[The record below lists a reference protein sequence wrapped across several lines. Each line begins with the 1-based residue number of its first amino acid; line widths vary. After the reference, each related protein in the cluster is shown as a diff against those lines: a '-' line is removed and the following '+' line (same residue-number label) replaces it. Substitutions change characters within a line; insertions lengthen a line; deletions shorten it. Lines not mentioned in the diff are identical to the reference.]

1 MLSGRDTLNE
11 LNSTLKTA
19 RRELE
24 RLDRELQASSITVA
38 SNQQQQTQAL
48 KRMAATRLDAMRQGQ
63 VIDRLDSADHKVRE
77 TLEQRQDAIVT
88 LNEQTAQARAALQA
102 LEERR
107 DTLHDEVDSAAQQ
120 LAEQEAEVQSMLETD
135 ARFQAQLDATQKAD
149 AIAVSAAEKAEIV
162 AEDRREKG
170 VPYENDSLFM
180 YLWNRGYGTSEYR
193 ANPLARLLDAWVAR
207 LCKYHDA
214 RPNYWMLREIPQRL
228 QEHANSKRNDAE
240 QEIEKLQAIEEEAAR
255 AGGVQETRSA
265 LENAEQLQDEI
276 DEQIASAEAS
286 LRELEVQQSRFA
298 AGDDRY
304 LAECLSLFAETLE
317 RRDVSDLTR
326 LARATMTTEDDAIVD
341 DIRALRRDDA
351 ALRDELDNN
360 RSRHREHLKRVQELE
375 QVRQRFKK
383 NRYDDLRSE
392 FDKGEVIT
400 SMIREVLGGAIRG
413 GALWNVLRQYQRY
426 RDVGGAWPDFG
437 SGGIARPGRRTP
449 ARRPSTWHWPG
460 RNQSNSR
467 GGFKLPRA
475 PRAPSAP
482 RNKRSRSRGGFRTG
496 GGV

>member
-24 RLDRELQASSITVA
+24 RLDQELQVSSKTLA

-48 KRMAATRLDAMRQGQ
+48 KRMAAMRLDTMRQGR
-63 VIDRLDSADHKVRE
+63 VIDRLDSADYKVSE
-77 TLEQRQDAIVT
+77 ILEQRQDVIVT
-88 LNEQTAQARAALQA
+88 LNEQTAQARVALRT
-102 LEERR
+102 LEDRR
-107 DTLHDEVDSAAQQ
+107 DTLHDDVDSAAQQ
-120 LAEQEAEVQSMLETD
+120 LAEREAEVQSMLETD

-162 AEDRREKG
+162 ADDRREKG
-170 VPYENDSLFM
+170 IPYENDSLFM

-228 QEHANSKRNDAE
+228 REHANSKRNDAE
-240 QEIEKLQAIEEEAAR
+240 REIEELQAIEEEEAR
-255 AGGVQETRSA
+255 AGGVHAARAA
-265 LENAEQLQDEI
+265 LEGAERLQDDI
-276 DEQIASAEAS
+276 DGQIAEAEAH
-286 LRELEVQQSRFA
+286 LRELEVEQSRFA

-304 LAECLSLFAETLE
+304 LAECLSLFTQTLE

-351 ALRDELDNN
+351 ALRDELENN
-360 RSRHREHLKRVQELE
+360 RNRHREHLRRVQELE

-383 NRYDDLRSE
+383 NRYDDLRSG
-392 FDKGEVIT
+392 FDKGEVVT
-400 SMIREVLGGAIRG
+400 SMIQEVLRGAIRG
-413 GALWNVLRQYQRY
+413 GALWNVMRQYQRY

-437 SGGIARPGRRTP
+437 SGGITRPGK
-449 ARRPSTWHWPG
+449 RPPTGRPPTWHWPG
-460 RNQSNSR
+460 RNRSNDR

-482 RNKRSRSRGGFRTG
+482 RSKRGRSRGGFRTG

>member
-24 RLDRELQASSITVA
+24 RLDRELQASSVSLA

-48 KRMAATRLDAMRQGQ
+48 KRMASMRLDAMRQGR
-63 VIDRLDSADHKVRE
+63 VIDRLDSADYKVSE
-77 TLEQRQDAIVT
+77 ILEQRQDAIVT
-88 LNEQTAQARAALQA
+88 LNEQTAQARGALQA
-102 LEERR
+102 LEDRR
-107 DTLHDEVDSAAQQ
+107 DALHDEVDAAARQ
-120 LAEQEAEVQSMLETD
+120 LAEREAEVQSTLETD

-162 AEDRREKG
+162 ADDRREKG
-170 VPYENDSLFM
+170 IPFESDSLFM

-207 LCKYHDA
+207 LCRYHDA
-214 RPNYWMLREIPQRL
+214 RPNYWMLQEIPRRLREHADSRRTDAEREIER
-228 QEHANSKRNDAE
+228 
-240 QEIEKLQAIEEEAAR
+240 LQAIEEEAAQ
-255 AGGVQETRSA
+255 AGGVHAARAA
-265 LENAEQLQDEI
+265 LEDAEQLQDEI
-276 DEQIASAEAS
+276 DEQIASAEAR
-286 LRELEVQQSRFA
+286 LRELEVEQSRFA

-317 RRDVSDLTR
+317 RRDVADLTR
-326 LARATMTTEDDAIVD
+326 LARATMTPEDDAIVD

-360 RSRHREHLKRVQELE
+360 RSRHREHLRRVQELE

-383 NRYDDLRSE
+383 NRYDDLRSG
-392 FDKGEVIT
+392 FDKGEVVT
-400 SMIREVLGGAIRG
+400 SMIQEVLRGAIRG
-413 GALWNVLRQYQRY
+413 GALWNVMRQYQRY

-437 SGGIARPGRRTP
+437 SGGISRPGRRPPTS
-449 ARRPSTWHWPG
+449 RPPTWHWPG
-460 RNQSNSR
+460 RNRSSNR

-482 RNKRSRSRGGFRTG
+482 RSKRGRSRGGFRTG

>member
-24 RLDRELQASSITVA
+24 RLDRQLQASSITVA

-63 VIDRLDSADHKVRE
+63 VGDRLDSADYKVSE
-77 TLEQRQDAIVT
+77 ILEQRQNAIVT
-88 LNEQTAQARAALQA
+88 LNAQTAQARVALQT

-107 DTLHDEVDSAAQQ
+107 ETLHDDVDSAAQQ
-120 LAEQEAEVQSMLETD
+120 LAEREAEVQAMLETD

-170 VPYENDSLFM
+170 VPFENDSLFM

-240 QEIEKLQAIEEEAAR
+240 QEIEQLQAIEEEAAR
-255 AGGVQETRSA
+255 AGGVQDARAA
-265 LENAEQLQDEI
+265 LENAEQLQDEV
-276 DEQIASAEAS
+276 DEQIARAEAG
-286 LRELEVQQSRFA
+286 LRELEVEQSRFA

-304 LAECLSLFAETLE
+304 LAECLNLFAETLE
-317 RRDVSDLTR
+317 RRDVADLTR

-360 RSRHREHLKRVQELE
+360 RSRHAEHLRRVQELE

-383 NRYDDLRSE
+383 NRYDDLRSG

-413 GALWNVLRQYQRY
+413 GALWNVIRQSQRY

-437 SGGIARPGRRTP
+437 SGGITRPGRRTP
-449 ARRPSTWHWPG
+449 ASRPSTWHWPG
-460 RNQSNSR
+460 RNQSSNR

-482 RNKRSRSRGGFRTG
+482 RSRSRGGFRTG

>member
-1 MLSGRDTLNE
+1 MLSGRDTLGE

-24 RLDRELQASSITVA
+24 RLNRELQATSTMVA

-63 VIDRLDSADHKVRE
+63 VIERLDSADYRVSEILQQRE
-77 TLEQRQDAIVT
+77 DAIVT

-107 DTLHDEVDSAAQQ
+107 DTLHDDVDSAAQH
-120 LAEQEAEVQSMLETD
+120 LAEREAKVQSMLETD
-135 ARFQAQLDATQKAD
+135 VQFQAQLDATRKAD
-149 AIAVSAAEKAEIV
+149 AVAVSAAEKAEIV

-170 VPYENDSLFM
+170 EPYENDSLFM
-180 YLWNRGYGTSEYR
+180 YLWDRGYGTSEYR

-214 RPNYWMLREIPQRL
+214 RPNYWMLREIPERL
-228 QEHANSKRNDAE
+228 REHANSKRNNAE
-240 QEIEKLQAIEEEAAR
+240 REIEKLQAIEEEAAR
-255 AGGVQETRSA
+255 TGGVQEARAA

-276 DEQIASAEAS
+276 DGQIGRAEAS
-286 LRELEVQQSRFA
+286 LRELEVKHSHFA

-304 LAECLSLFAETLE
+304 LAECLNLFAETLE

-341 DIRALRRDDA
+341 DIRGLRRDDV

-360 RSRHREHLKRVQELE
+360 RSRHQEHFRRVQELE
-375 QVRQRFKK
+375 QVRQRFKN

-400 SMIREVLGGAIRG
+400 SMIREVLGGAVRG
-413 GALWNVLRQYQRY
+413 GALWNVIRQSQRY

-437 SGGIARPGRRTP
+437 SGGIARPGRRTST
-449 ARRPSTWHWPG
+449 RSPSTWHWPG
-460 RNQSNSR
+460 RKSSNSR

-475 PRAPSAP
+475 PSSTRS
-482 RNKRSRSRGGFRTG
+482 SRSRGGFRTG

>member
-19 RRELE
+19 RKELE
-24 RLDRELQASSITVA
+24 RLDRELQASSITLA
-38 SNQQQQTQAL
+38 SNQQQQTDAL
-48 KRMAATRLDAMRQGQ
+48 KRMAAMRLDALRQGR
-63 VIDRLDSADHKVRE
+63 VIDRLDSADYKVSE
-77 TLEQRQDAIVT
+77 ILEQRQNAIVT
-88 LNEQTAQARAALQA
+88 LNEQTAQARVALQT
-102 LEERR
+102 LEDRR
-107 DTLHDEVDSAAQQ
+107 DSLHDDVDAAAQQ
-120 LAEQEAEVQSMLETD
+120 LAEREAEVQSMLETD

-162 AEDRREKG
+162 ADDRREKG
-170 VPYENDSLFM
+170 IPYENDSLFM

-207 LCKYHDA
+207 LCKYSDA
-214 RPNYWMLREIPQRL
+214 RPNYWMLQEIPQRL
-228 QEHANSKRNDAE
+228 REHSNSKRGDAE
-240 QEIEKLQAIEEEAAR
+240 REIEKLQAIEEEAAQT
-255 AGGVQETRSA
+255 GGVHIARAA
-265 LENAEQLQDEI
+265 LEDAERLQDEI
-276 DEQIASAEAS
+276 DEQIAGAEAR
-286 LRELEVQQSRFA
+286 LRELEVKQSRFA

-317 RRDVSDLTR
+317 RRDISDLTR

-351 ALRDELDNN
+351 ALRDELENN
-360 RSRHREHLKRVQELE
+360 RNRHREHLQRVQELE

-383 NRYDDLRSE
+383 NRYDDLRSG
-392 FDKGEVIT
+392 FDKGEVVT
-400 SMIREVLGGAIRG
+400 SMIQEVLRGAIRG
-413 GALWNVLRQYQRY
+413 GALWNVMRQYQRY

-437 SGGIARPGRRTP
+437 SGGIARPGRRPPTS
-449 ARRPSTWHWPG
+449 RPPTWHWPG
-460 RNQSNSR
+460 RNRSSNR

-482 RNKRSRSRGGFRTG
+482 RSKRGRSRGGFRTG

>member
-24 RLDRELQASSITVA
+24 RLDRQLQASSITVA

-63 VIDRLDSADHKVRE
+63 VIDRLDSADYKVSE
-77 TLEQRQDAIVT
+77 LLEQRQDALVT

-107 DTLHDEVDSAAQQ
+107 DTLHDDVDVAAQQ
-120 LAEQEAEVQSMLETD
+120 LAEREAAVQSMLETD
-135 ARFQAQLDATQKAD
+135 VRFQAQLDATQKAD
-149 AIAVSAAEKAEIV
+149 AVAVSAAEKAEIV

-170 VPYENDSLFM
+170 KPYESDSLFM

-207 LCKYHDA
+207 LCKYRDA

-240 QEIEKLQAIEEEAAR
+240 REIEKLQAIEEEAAR
-255 AGGVQETRSA
+255 AGGVQDARAA
-265 LENAEQLQDEI
+265 LENAEQLQDEV
-276 DEQIASAEAS
+276 DEQIARAEAG
-286 LRELEVQQSRFA
+286 LRELEVEQSRFA

-360 RSRHREHLKRVQELE
+360 RSRHKEHLKRVQELE

-392 FDKGEVIT
+392 FDKGDVIS

-413 GALWNVLRQYQRY
+413 GALWNVIRQSQRY

-437 SGGIARPGRRTP
+437 SGGITRPGRRAP

-460 RNQSNSR
+460 RSQSKNR

-482 RNKRSRSRGGFRTG
+482 RSKRGRSRGGFRTG

>member
-24 RLDRELQASSITVA
+24 RLDRELQASSITLA
-38 SNQQQQTQAL
+38 SNQQQQTEAL
-48 KRMAATRLDAMRQGQ
+48 KRMAAMRLDAMRQGR
-63 VIDRLDSADHKVRE
+63 VIDRLDSADYKVSE
-77 TLEQRQDAIVT
+77 LLEQRQDAIVT
-88 LNEQTAQARAALQA
+88 LNEQTAQARVALQA
-102 LEERR
+102 LEDRR
-107 DTLHDEVDSAAQQ
+107 DSLHDDVDAAAQQ
-120 LAEQEAEVQSMLETD
+120 LAEREAEVQSMLETD

-162 AEDRREKG
+162 ADDRREKG
-170 VPYENDSLFM
+170 IPYENDSLFM

-193 ANPLARLLDAWVAR
+193 ANPLARMLDGWVAR

-214 RPNYWMLREIPQRL
+214 RPNYWMR
-228 QEHANSKRNDAE
+228 EHANSKRTDAE
-240 QEIEKLQAIEEEAAR
+240 REIEKLQAIEEEAAR
-255 AGGVQETRSA
+255 TGGVHTARAA
-265 LENAEQLQDEI
+265 LEDAERLQDEI
-276 DEQIASAEAS
+276 DEQIAGAEAR
-286 LRELEVQQSRFA
+286 LRELEVKQSRFA

-317 RRDVSDLTR
+317 RRDVSDLTH

-351 ALRDELDNN
+351 ALRDELENN
-360 RSRHREHLKRVQELE
+360 RSRHREHLRRVQELE

-383 NRYDDLRSE
+383 NRYDDLRSG
-392 FDKGEVIT
+392 FDKGEVVT
-400 SMIREVLGGAIRG
+400 SMIQEVLRGAIRG
-413 GALWNVLRQYQRY
+413 GALWNVMRQYQRY

-437 SGGIARPGRRTP
+437 SGGITRPGRRPPTS
-449 ARRPSTWHWPG
+449 RPPTWHWPG
-460 RNQSNSR
+460 RNRSNNR

-482 RNKRSRSRGGFRTG
+482 RSKRGRSRGGFRTG

>member
-24 RLDRELQASSITVA
+24 RLDRQLQASSITAA

-63 VIDRLDSADHKVRE
+63 VVERLDSADYKVSE
-77 TLEQRQDAIVT
+77 ILEQRQDAIVT
-88 LNEQTAQARAALQA
+88 LNEQTVQARAALQA

-107 DTLHDEVDSAAQQ
+107 ETLHDNVDSAAQQ
-120 LAEQEAEVQSMLETD
+120 LAEREAEVQSMLETD
-135 ARFQAQLDATQKAD
+135 ARFQAQLDATQRAD
-149 AIAVSAAEKAEIV
+149 AIAVSAAEKAQIV
-162 AEDRREKG
+162 ADDRREKG
-170 VPYENDSLFM
+170 IPYENDSLFM

-207 LCKYHDA
+207 LCKFRDA
-214 RPNYWMLREIPQRL
+214 RPNYWMLREIPLRL
-228 QEHANSKRNDAE
+228 QEHANSRRNDAE
-240 QEIEKLQAIEEEAAR
+240 REIEKLQAIEEEAAQ
-255 AGGVQETRSA
+255 AGGVHAARAT
-265 LENAEQLQDEI
+265 LEDAEQLQDEI
-276 DEQIASAEAS
+276 DEQIAGAEAS
-286 LRELEVQQSRFA
+286 LRELEVEQSRFA

-304 LAECLSLFAETLE
+304 LAECLSLFTKTLE

-326 LARATMTTEDDAIVD
+326 LALATMTTEDDAIVD

-351 ALRDELDNN
+351 ALRDELENN
-360 RSRHREHLKRVQELE
+360 RSRHAEHLRRVQELE
-375 QVRQRFKK
+375 QVRHRFKK

-392 FDKGEVIT
+392 FDKGDIVT
-400 SMIREVLGGAIRG
+400 SMIHEVLRGAIRG
-413 GALWNVLRQYQRY
+413 GALWNVMRQYQRY

-437 SGGIARPGRRTP
+437 SGGITRPGRRPT
-449 ARRPSTWHWPG
+449 ASRPPTWHWPG
-460 RNQSNSR
+460 RNQSSNR

-482 RNKRSRSRGGFRTG
+482 RSRGRSRGGFRTG